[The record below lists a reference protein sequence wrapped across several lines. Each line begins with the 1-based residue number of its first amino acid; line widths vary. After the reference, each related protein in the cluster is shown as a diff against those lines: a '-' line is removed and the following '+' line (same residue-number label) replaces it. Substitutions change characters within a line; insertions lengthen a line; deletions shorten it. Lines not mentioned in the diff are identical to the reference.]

1 MIPSLSSSIGVKTAR
16 ILAKKQRKREELYHY
31 VEQNL
36 LSRRRQGLSINKF
49 KLVKLV
55 MILTT
60 PKSMDR
66 WIEYVLKSD
75 VEELDLDF
83 FILDRKIIPCFRV
96 FYLQNQ

>member
-1 MIPSLSSSIGVKTAR
+1 M
-16 ILAKKQRKREELYHY
+16 
-31 VEQNL
+31 EQNL

-49 KLVKLV
+49 KLV

-83 FILDRKIIPCFRV
+83 FDIRYLITSRILLLIKAKNHPS
-96 FYLQNQ
+96 

>member
-1 MIPSLSSSIGVKTAR
+1 M
-16 ILAKKQRKREELYHY
+16 
-31 VEQNL
+31 EQNL

-49 KLVKLV
+49 KLV

-83 FILDRKIIPCFRV
+83 FDIRWKNYPLLPGVLFAKSISVIWV
-96 FYLQNQ
+96 